1 MKKIYV
7 FRLLALVSGVF
18 LICSSCNK
26 VEDAT
31 KDISRG
37 SLAERTLIGTYTA
50 KQADSLMTVLTRGGI
65 ASLFPSKYDIE
76 VYRVIYNTPDPFNKM
91 TKASGLVI
99 IPKGQTKAVPLVSY
113 QHGTITKK
121 TDAPSNMTSS
131 EIGIGLIMS
140 ASGGF
145 TVSMPDYLGF
155 GTSAGL
161 YSGIHPYIHSATE
174 ASACIDMMRATRN
187 LLKDN
192 PSVTLN
198 EQVFLVGYSQG
209 GHATMAA
216 LKEIEEK
223 YANEFKIEAAAPMAG
238 PYDLS
243 RTQAETIIAPKPFA
257 APYFLPQLL
266 LAYNDIYKLYG
277 PTSRFLKAPY
287 DATLPP
293 LFTGSTSA
301 SAITSAM
308 PAIPREIIEA
318 NTYSDFTNNF
328 YSNPLRNALREN
340 DLINWAP
347 KSVVKMYHCQTD
359 NLVPYQNSTVALESF
374 KQRGAS
380 QVSLVDVGNMT
391 HSGCAPFAL
400 IASYNWFLTLKK

>member
-1 MKKIYV
+1 MNFFYV
-7 FRLLALVSGVF
+7 FRLLALAGGIVF
-18 LICSSCNK
+18 IWSSCNK

-31 KDISRG
+31 KDSNRG
-37 SLAERTLIGTYTA
+37 SLVERTLLGTYA
-50 KQADSLMTVLTRGGI
+50 PKQADSLMAVLTGTGL
-65 ASLFPSKYDIE
+65 ASLFPSKYSIE

-99 IPKGQTKAVPLVSY
+99 VPKGQTKAVPLVSY

-155 GTSAGL
+155 GTTAGL

-174 ASACIDMMRATRN
+174 ASTSIDMMRATRN
-187 LLKDN
+187 SLKDN
-192 PSVTLN
+192 TTVTLSD
-198 EQVFLVGYSQG
+198 QVFLVGYSQG
-209 GHATMAA
+209 GHATMAT

-223 YANEFKIEAAAPMAG
+223 YSDEFKIEAAAPMAG

-243 RTQAETIIAPKPFA
+243 RTQAETIIAPEPFS

-277 PTSRFLKAPY
+277 PTSQFLKAPY
-287 DATLPP
+287 NLTLPP
-293 LFTGSTSA
+293 LFNGNTSA
-301 SAITSAM
+301 SDITSVM
-308 PAIPREIIEA
+308 PSVPRDIIEA
-318 NTYSDFTNNF
+318 NAYGDFVNNF

-340 DLINWAP
+340 DLIAWTP
-347 KSVVKMYHCQTD
+347 KSVVKMYHCQAD
-359 NLVPYQNSTVALESF
+359 KLVPYKNSTVALESF

-380 QVSLVDVGNMT
+380 QVSLVDVGNMSHT
-391 HSGCAPFAL
+391 GCAPFAL
-400 IASYNWFLTLKK
+400 IACYNWFLTLKR